1 MYEILV
7 IWSVSLLVKVLA
19 LYLWKLW
26 HLFVNTTQRKD
37 SFDKSV
43 ELSLTALYGVD
54 NKVPQLP
61 QTQSEYFD
69 YLIVCLR
76 LISIKNLGLI
86 CTQFGFFQYQSSL
99 KNNLWN
105 LMGLCSPQAI
115 KNTTEFSFL
124 CALCS
129 QSFFFLSYYCDG
141 QDSSAKVLTCFS
153 VDQALVTVLYIKYG
167 YTFLTNL
174 SETLQTDYLQQVL

>member
-7 IWSVSLLVKVLA
+7 IWSVSFLVKVLA

-26 HLFVNTTQRKD
+26 HLVINTTQRKD
-37 SFDKSV
+37 SFNKNVKLHGV
-43 ELSLTALYGVD
+43 EQSATTPTD
-54 NKVPQLP
+54 M
-61 QTQSEYFD
+61 SEYFD

-141 QDSSAKVLTCFS
+141 
-153 VDQALVTVLYIKYG
+153 
-167 YTFLTNL
+167 
-174 SETLQTDYLQQVL
+174 